1 MLVLAYIALAV
12 VGAGYVLVA
21 TLLGHVSDA
30 GGDAGHGDAGH
41 GDAGHGDA
49 HTSAE
54 HYGFDHSGHGSASA
68 GDAHGASFHFPFF
81 SPLALATLTGATG
94 ALGLFAHYGL
104 GLEGNASL
112 LVAVP
117 GAIALSYGV
126 SYMAWRIVGSSSAT
140 STIRPSDL
148 EGAEGEVTTPI
159 PTGGLGEVVAQV
171 GGERFSSSARE
182 ADGGALP
189 RGAHVRIVRLVA
201 GTLVVQAAGRRPK

>member
-21 TLLGHVSDA
+21 TLLGHVSDVGHA
-30 GGDAGHGDAGH
+30 DGADAG
-41 GDAGHGDA
+41 A
-49 HTSAE
+49 HTASE
-54 HYGFDHSGHGSASA
+54 NYGLDHSGHGSASA
-68 GDAHGASFHFPFF
+68 GDAHAVAFHFPFF
-81 SPLALATLTGATG
+81 SPLALATLAGATG
-94 ALGLFAHYGL
+94 AFGLFAHYGL

-117 GAIALSYGV
+117 GAVALSYGV

-148 EGAEGEVTTPI
+148 QGAEGEVTTPI
-159 PTGGLGEVVAQV
+159 PAGGLGEVVAQV

-182 ADGGALP
+182 ADGGALS
-189 RGAHVRIVRLVA
+189 RGTHVRIVRLVG
-201 GTLVVQAAGRRPK
+201 GTLVVQAAGPRPK

>member
-21 TLLGHVSDA
+21 TLLGHVSDVGHT
-30 GGDAGHGDAGH
+30 GGADGG
-41 GDAGHGDA
+41 A
-49 HTSAE
+49 HTSSE
-54 HYGFDHSGHGSASA
+54 NYGFDHSGHGSASA
-68 GDAHGASFHFPFF
+68 GDAHAASFHFPFF
-81 SPLALATLTGATG
+81 SPLALATLAGATG

-104 GLEGNASL
+104 GLEGNSSL

-117 GAIALSYGV
+117 GAIALSYAV

-140 STIRPSDL
+140 STIRTSDL

-159 PTGGLGEVVAQV
+159 PKGGLGEVVALV

-182 ADGGALP
+182 VDGGELP
-189 RGAHVRIVRLVA
+189 RGAHVRIVRLVG
-201 GTLVVQAAGRRPK
+201 GTLVVQAAGQRPK